1 VSYKLEG
8 HNVRGLK
15 DDLLLRRNLA
25 VRHPGRQCGHQICRM
40 VVIADVNLHDSH
52 VLPLVKW
59 RGVWLCVGG
68 SVAEVEKPGINVI
81 GRTFPKEV
89 WYIITLAT

>member
-1 VSYKLEG
+1 
-8 HNVRGLK
+8 
-15 DDLLLRRNLA
+15 
-25 VRHPGRQCGHQICRM
+25 M

-52 VLPLVKW
+52 VLPLVKR

-81 GRTFPKEV
+81 SRMLLKEV